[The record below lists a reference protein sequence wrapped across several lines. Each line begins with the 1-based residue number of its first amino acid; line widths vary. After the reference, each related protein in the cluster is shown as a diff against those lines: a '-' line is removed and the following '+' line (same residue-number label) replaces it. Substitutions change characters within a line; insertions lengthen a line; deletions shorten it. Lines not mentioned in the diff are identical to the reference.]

1 MIKIGIEST
10 AYITDKNYT
19 EGIKKMKEHGYDCM
33 DFRDFMC
40 PDSEF
45 YSMYQKQFVE
55 YFSEFKKAA
64 DCIGVNV
71 WQMHSMWPQDD
82 TTEKSRAL
90 VVEKSKLA
98 IKAAGILGCK
108 YFIIHP
114 VLPYG
119 WGDEPTIEE
128 AHKLT
133 VERIN
138 ELLPFAK
145 KEGVVICLENMPLG
159 KGHSFSTVQEI
170 KDVMSAVNDPN
181 VKVCYDTGHCNVV
194 GENQYKS
201 IKLLGD
207 DLATLHVHDDIN
219 RQDRHII
226 PYLGEINWEEIIEA
240 LAEIGFDGCISL
252 ETSVSHQMPE
262 PMKGQM
268 QRVVADIAR
277 FIALKI
283 EKRKSND

>member
-45 YSMYQKQFVE
+45 YSMDQKQFVE
-55 YFSEFKKAA
+55 YFSEFRKAA

-90 VVEKSKLA
+90 VIEKSKLA

-145 KEGVVICLENMPLG
+145 KEGVVICLENIPLP
-159 KGHSFSTVQEI
+159 KGHSFSTMQEF
-170 KDVMSAVNDPN
+170 KDVVRAISDSN
-181 VKVCYDTGHCNVV
+181 VKLCYDTGHCNVIA
-194 GENQYKS
+194 ENQYES
-201 IKLLGD
+201 IKLFGD

-219 RQDRHII
+219 HQDRHLI
-226 PYLGEINWEEIIEA
+226 PYQGQIDWQEIVKALGR
-240 LAEIGFDGCISL
+240 IGFNGCVSL
-252 ETSVSHQMPE
+252 ETSVGLATPE
-262 PMKGQM
+262 PMKEQM
-268 QRVVADIAR
+268 QKAVANIAR
-277 FIALKI
+277 FIALQI
-283 EKRKSND
+283 EKEFDK